1 MIEPD
6 GASLTLDTAEAR
18 VTALAGSLYYVA
30 QLDGELGTQRLFET
44 LSATDRAFF
53 ERVVRLA
60 LAAVGHW
67 RQADEPP
74 APTPAPLPARLVL
87 ALVPR
92 K

>member
-1 MIEPD
+1 MIDPD
-6 GASLTLDTAEAR
+6 GASLTLDTAAAR

-67 RQADEPP
+67 R
-74 APTPAPLPARLVL
+74 
-87 ALVPR
+87 
-92 K
+92 